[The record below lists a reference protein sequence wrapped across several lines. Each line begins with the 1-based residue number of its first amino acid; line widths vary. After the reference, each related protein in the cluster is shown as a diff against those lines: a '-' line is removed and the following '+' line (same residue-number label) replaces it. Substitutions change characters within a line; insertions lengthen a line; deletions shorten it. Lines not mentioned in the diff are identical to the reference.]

1 MIEDNQI
8 VEKIKVIAHQFLPDA
23 QVLLFGSRARNDA
36 RTDSDYDILLI
47 INETL
52 LPKDKI
58 QIISKIRKALVQ
70 LEIPIDVL
78 IQSRSEIEKKKNL
91 PGHIVR
97 RIIKEAII
105 L

>member
-52 LPKDKI
+52 LPKEKI